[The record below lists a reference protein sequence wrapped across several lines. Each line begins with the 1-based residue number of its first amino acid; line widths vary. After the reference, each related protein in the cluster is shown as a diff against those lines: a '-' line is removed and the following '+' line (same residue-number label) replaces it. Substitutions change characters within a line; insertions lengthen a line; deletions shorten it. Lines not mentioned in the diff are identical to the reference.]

1 MAAPMNGDTV
11 KDSEL
16 VPDEQPVLR
25 GENEGTADSM
35 AADTVEA
42 ERARCLE
49 ESFPIFSDEEGTE
62 EDAPVRGF
70 TSRLS
75 ALEELPR
82 LLVGSGLGGA
92 GRDGEAEVSI
102 KEEWITGKLTEIM
115 ETKLKLEQLAEAYDK
130 KRRDLDTALEDMRH
144 LAEVKVQ
151 LTARVS
157 ELSEQV
163 LQARRLQ
170 VISEQVWEPVPRYAE
185 EVRAKRDG
193 PKPCPPNVPPP
204 MRLLRRRDE
213 MEATGES
220 RNEAASSSKG
230 LGPPTL
236 LEKVARRP
244 PPPARWLA
252 DEQRWV
258 SLESEDDEVGQPRGG
273 SARTNVHP
281 KSKATDLPD
290 QGQTAKQR
298 KCDKVKPDDEF

>member
-16 VPDEQPVLR
+16 VPDKQPVLR

-42 ERARCLE
+42 KRARCLE

-75 ALEELPR
+75 
-82 LLVGSGLGGA
+82 V

-144 LAEVKVQ
+144 LAMVKVQ

-157 ELSEQV
+157 ELTEQV

-170 VISEQVWEPVPRYAE
+170 VISEQVWAPVLRYAE

-193 PKPCPPNVPPP
+193 PKPCPPKDPPP

-213 MEATGES
+213 MEATGEN

-230 LGPPTL
+230 LDPPTL

-258 SLESEDDEVGQPRGG
+258 PLESEDDGVGQPRGG
-273 SARTNVHP
+273 SGRTSIRP
-281 KSKATDLPD
+281 KNKATDLPD

-298 KCDKVKPDDEF
+298 KCDMVKPDDEF

>member
-1 MAAPMNGDTV
+1 MNGDTV

-16 VPDEQPVLR
+16 VPDKQPVLR

-75 ALEELPR
+75 
-82 LLVGSGLGGA
+82 V

-115 ETKLKLEQLAEAYDK
+115 ETKLKLERLAEAYDK

-170 VISEQVWEPVPRYAE
+170 VISEQVWAPVLRYAE
-185 EVRAKRDG
+185 EVRAKSDG
-193 PKPCPPNVPPP
+193 PKPCPPKDPQP

-213 MEATGES
+213 MEATGEN

-258 SLESEDDEVGQPRGG
+258 PLESEDDGVGQPRGG
-273 SARTNVHP
+273 SGRTSIHP
-281 KSKATDLPD
+281 KNKATDLPD

>member
-42 ERARCLE
+42 KRARCLE
-49 ESFPIFSDEEGTE
+49 ESFPIFSNEEGTE
-62 EDAPVRGF
+62 KDAPVRGF

-75 ALEELPR
+75 
-82 LLVGSGLGGA
+82 V

-102 KEEWITGKLTEIM
+102 KEEWITGKLTEIK
-115 ETKLKLEQLAEAYDK
+115 ETKLKLERLAEAYDK

-157 ELSEQV
+157 ELSQQV

-170 VISEQVWEPVPRYAE
+170 VISEQVWEPVLRYAE

-193 PKPCPPNVPPP
+193 PKPCPPKVPPP

-213 MEATGES
+213 MEATGEG

-236 LEKVARRP
+236 LEKVPRRP
-244 PPPARWLA
+244 PPRARWLA
-252 DEQRWV
+252 DGQRWV
-258 SLESEDDEVGQPRGG
+258 PLESEDDGVGQPRGG
-273 SARTNVHP
+273 SGRTSVHP

>member
-16 VPDEQPVLR
+16 VPDKQPVLR

-42 ERARCLE
+42 KRARCLE

-75 ALEELPR
+75 
-82 LLVGSGLGGA
+82 V

-144 LAEVKVQ
+144 LAVVKVQ

-170 VISEQVWEPVPRYAE
+170 VISEQVWAPVLRYAE

-193 PKPCPPNVPPP
+193 PKPCPPKDPPP
-204 MRLLRRRDE
+204 MRLLRRLDE
-213 MEATGES
+213 MQATGEN
-220 RNEAASSSKG
+220 RDEAASSSKG

-258 SLESEDDEVGQPRGG
+258 PLESEDDGVGQPRGG
-273 SARTNVHP
+273 SGRTSVHP

>member
-16 VPDEQPVLR
+16 VPDKQPVLR

-75 ALEELPR
+75 
-82 LLVGSGLGGA
+82 V

-170 VISEQVWEPVPRYAE
+170 VISEQVWAPVLRYAE

-193 PKPCPPNVPPP
+193 PKPCPPKVPPP

-213 MEATGES
+213 MEATGEG

-258 SLESEDDEVGQPRGG
+258 PLESEDDGVGQPRGG
-273 SARTNVHP
+273 SGRTSIHP
-281 KSKATDLPD
+281 KNKATDLPD

>member
-42 ERARCLE
+42 KRARCLE
-49 ESFPIFSDEEGTE
+49 ESCPIFSDEEGTE

-75 ALEELPR
+75 
-82 LLVGSGLGGA
+82 V

-144 LAEVKVQ
+144 LAMVKVQ

-170 VISEQVWEPVPRYAE
+170 VISEQVWAPVLRYAE
-185 EVRAKRDG
+185 EARAKSDG
-193 PKPCPPNVPPP
+193 PKPCPPKDPPP
-204 MRLLRRRDE
+204 MRLLRLRDE
-213 MEATGES
+213 MEATGEN
-220 RNEAASSSKG
+220 RNEAASTSKG

-258 SLESEDDEVGQPRGG
+258 PLESEDDGVGQPRGG
-273 SARTNVHP
+273 SGRTSIHP
-281 KSKATDLPD
+281 KNKATDLPD

>member
-42 ERARCLE
+42 KRARCLE
-49 ESFPIFSDEEGTE
+49 ESCPIFSDEEGTE

-75 ALEELPR
+75 
-82 LLVGSGLGGA
+82 V

-213 MEATGES
+213 MEPTGES
-220 RNEAASSSKG
+220 RNEATSSSKG

-273 SARTNVHP
+273 SARTSVHP

-290 QGQTAKQR
+290 HGQTAKQR
-298 KCDKVKPDDEF
+298 KCNKVKPDDEF

>member
-42 ERARCLE
+42 KRARCLE

-75 ALEELPR
+75 
-82 LLVGSGLGGA
+82 V

-115 ETKLKLEQLAEAYDK
+115 ETKHKLEQLAEAYDK

-144 LAEVKVQ
+144 LAVVKVQ

-170 VISEQVWEPVPRYAE
+170 VVSEQVWEPVLRYAE

-193 PKPCPPNVPPP
+193 PKPCPPKDPPP
-204 MRLLRRRDE
+204 MRLLRRLDE
-213 MEATGES
+213 MQATGEN
-220 RNEAASSSKG
+220 REEAASSSKG

-258 SLESEDDEVGQPRGG
+258 PLESEDDGVGQPRGG
-273 SARTNVHP
+273 SGRTSVHP

>member
-1 MAAPMNGDTV
+1 MNGDTV

-62 EDAPVRGF
+62 EDVPVRGF

-75 ALEELPR
+75 
-82 LLVGSGLGGA
+82 V

-170 VISEQVWEPVPRYAE
+170 VISEQVWEPVLRYAE

-193 PKPCPPNVPPP
+193 PKPCPPKDPPP
-204 MRLLRRRDE
+204 MRLLRLRDE
-213 MEATGES
+213 MEATGEN
-220 RNEAASSSKG
+220 RNEAASTSKG

-258 SLESEDDEVGQPRGG
+258 PLEPENDGVGQPLEG
-273 SARTNVHP
+273 SGRTSIHP
-281 KSKATDLPD
+281 KNKATDLPD